1 MTTDNPLPTVQRM
14 FQAFANHESEAKRLI
29 EFLGLPGDDKC
40 LVFHKSDRPVKTA
53 SVAQV
58 RKPIYKDGVEHW
70 PPQSK
75 NEVASALIT
84 RIARAMSGRP

>member
-1 MTTDNPLPTVQRM
+1 MGGDNNTI
-14 FQAFANHESEAKRLI
+14 H
-29 EFLGLPGDDKC
+29 
-40 LVFHKSDRPVKTA
+40 LVT
-53 SVAQV
+53 
-58 RKPIYKDGVEHW
+58 KDGVEHW